1 MALWSPPGSWPCQE
15 EPWQPSLLLRRWV
28 LGNWPCCG
36 FSTCL
41 RAGVPGRKCH
51 LWLNAHIPLWW
62 VLHMWL
68 RPPPLNTSLFPTSG
82 LHRKWSVPPLPV
94 LGAPPPAWAAC
105 PSHSLHGPSL
115 SPFQSQCMTD
125 LSVPTQ
131 CGSECHPTSRWWSRV
146 TPWRTGSQLALG
158 TTLVTMGGVGC
169 IRARWS
175 QQGLGE
181 GVWHRRLFREPAG
194 LAAHA

>member
-1 MALWSPPGSWPCQE
+1 M
-15 EPWQPSLLLRRWV
+15 
-28 LGNWPCCG
+28 
-36 FSTCL
+36 
-41 RAGVPGRKCH
+41 
-51 LWLNAHIPLWW
+51 LWLFYLLEGWGTWQEMSSLAECPHPAVVGPAHVAEASPSEHQPLS
-62 VLHMWL
+62 HL
-68 RPPPLNTSLFPTSG
+68 RTSQEM
-82 LHRKWSVPPLPV
+82 VCPPLPV

-181 GVWHRRLFREPAG
+181 GVWRRRLFREPAG